1 MNFCINDQFL
11 IYQLSIKLFY
21 NFKIFEFNSNLKNKT
36 DLKEEKVNMTYFIIN
51 FSD

>member
-1 MNFCINDQFL
+1 MNYCINDQLL

-21 NFKIFEFNSNLKNKT
+21 NFKFYEFNSNLKNKT
-36 DLKEEKVNMTYFIIN
+36 DFKEEKVNMTYFIIN